1 MLLGLMRNQI
11 VRICGFN
18 KIGIMRQDR
27 KYNQTLGFYAPN
39 MFLLHVNTDKSIK
52 NWKKWDDK
60 TMCTFLHEYIHFL
73 QDISTVSGLYNIYV
87 FGERLSDM
95 VNQIYHMTD
104 KMVRVPINI
113 VPGPNNVYN
122 NIVLK
127 NKLEGTICLP
137 DGVDKDNL
145 QVSGQATLVD
155 TPLIMNGQHVNM
167 HEVRVP
173 YQRGGYFLLGH
184 YHISESMAYL
194 AENVVYGNMPNVIEA
209 SPNYP
214 YDVVRQ
220 LACFYSP
227 QLANN
232 LPLLF
237 ALCDYS
243 LTFSHS
249 GYALVN
255 VFNHYV
261 AAGQPT
267 DWKRFVLNEKA
278 NTRAGGL
285 AGQTTYA
292 EGLLEI
298 KKMAIDSLDKRFNNE
313 TYNDIRQ
320 WYYNI
325 IGRAIDMRLN
335 YPLLWNDLLEGGELR
350 SNPQFAKLLNGIGL
364 PVMTNNKNK
373 SFFITKVTGCP
384 LKKRR
389 AMYLIA
395 AGSITSA
402 LGGGIFRCK
411 LYDICKADCRLVN
424 KKCEQAPWKKAR
436 KWFVCPYGHM
446 WYGWGLKE
454 KELVR

>member
-1 MLLGLMRNQI
+1 
-11 VRICGFN
+11 
-18 KIGIMRQDR
+18 
-27 KYNQTLGFYAPN
+27 
-39 MFLLHVNTDKSIK
+39 
-52 NWKKWDDK
+52 
-60 TMCTFLHEYIHFL
+60 
-73 QDISTVSGLYNIYV
+73 
-87 FGERLSDM
+87 
-95 VNQIYHMTD
+95 
-104 KMVRVPINI
+104 
-113 VPGPNNVYN
+113 
-122 NIVLK
+122 
-127 NKLEGTICLP
+127 
-137 DGVDKDNL
+137 
-145 QVSGQATLVD
+145 
-155 TPLIMNGQHVNM
+155 
-167 HEVRVP
+167 
-173 YQRGGYFLLGH
+173 
-184 YHISESMAYL
+184 
-194 AENVVYGNMPNVIEA
+194 
-209 SPNYP
+209 
-214 YDVVRQ
+214 
-220 LACFYSP
+220 
-227 QLANN
+227 
-232 LPLLF
+232 
-237 ALCDYS
+237 
-243 LTFSHS
+243 
-249 GYALVN
+249 
-255 VFNHYV
+255 
-261 AAGQPT
+261 
-267 DWKRFVLNEKA
+267 
-278 NTRAGGL
+278 
-285 AGQTTYA
+285 
-292 EGLLEI
+292 
-298 KKMAIDSLDKRFNNE
+298 MAIDSLDKRFNNE